1 MHGYIG
7 KIRAV
12 GLGVELSVKSLLE
25 EQFYI
30 IQVCYGA
37 YKPGKQ

>member
-12 GLGVELSVKSLLE
+12 GLGVELSVKSLLG

-30 IQVCYGA
+30 IQACSGA
-37 YKPGKQ
+37 YKPDKQ